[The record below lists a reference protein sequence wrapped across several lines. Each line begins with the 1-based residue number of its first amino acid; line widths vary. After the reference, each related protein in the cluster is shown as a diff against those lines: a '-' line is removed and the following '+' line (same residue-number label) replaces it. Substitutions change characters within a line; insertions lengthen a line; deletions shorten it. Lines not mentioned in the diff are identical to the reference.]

1 MKKQEKQ
8 EKIRNRFDKHRQG
21 FLVHAMTL
29 ERILREIK
37 TKSDFSDA
45 DTRHL
50 LDALRQVNNKMSE
63 KVCQLSALIEPT
75 REFQERD
82 KQWEKAEEENSCIT
96 QVAELYSSLMSSRTK
111 DTNAIINEAEDNIQC
126 LHGNA
131 AMDTTNDSAS
141 RSSGSDGSIISKG
154 GASAASQSI
163 LEEQEP
169 PLESISFD
177 GGSLTSSRR
186 MSEVEGKTEETR
198 DEDEDSVSCSTILTE
213 EIPLSTA
220 KKTKKKKAPVMKPGL
235 EKMLK
240 PSQTRVSILLD
251 SLNSVSTYSGDEQ
264 EMHIILVNIDIFSS
278 LALSY
283 VNACIGKLD
292 GGLQRF
298 ETVAQLAGQIL
309 NTRLE
314 LMQHAKAIKI
324 EKIKETF
331 FNANVEPTHSISSL
345 LHALEDTS
353 DTQDDYTVPSIVMAA
368 EKATDDSEFNGKWSD
383 YTALS
388 RREKNMFK
396 KMILLLTVVRVKALI
411 SLDFLESIIT
421 DAAKKKALEV
431 LRPFIAS
438 YFTDLDEREVGEL
451 NLIIIH
457 DDCLVLAMNSSD
469 ANVKR
474 QAIEL
479 SSIFAEQIAT
489 NKRLIP
495 MILEAESAPW
505 TVIFSECSQE
515 QRQAYA
521 STNPKPYLTEKKD
534 DKYTCSQQ
542 KRRQMSRMDHYSLLL
557 GSIVTSLCN
566 KNTIGKDFASLVPT
580 GLACST
586 PSDYRNDMRFITN
599 TTLHLGSCDEAYI
612 KSNVLVHLNKIVKT
626 ANVSIKEFQKNGCM
640 FINLTNDIENGTRDN
655 LQVFTQYFSLGLSNN
670 TRLADG

>member
-1 MKKQEKQ
+1 MRKQEKQ
-8 EKIRNRFDKHRQG
+8 EKIRTKFDKHRQDYH
-21 FLVHAMTL
+21 VHAMTL
-29 ERILREIK
+29 ETILREIE
-37 TKSDFSDA
+37 TKCDLSDP
-45 DTRHL
+45 DTLHL
-50 LDALRQVNNKMSE
+50 FDALEHVKNEMSL
-63 KVCQLSALIEPT
+63 KVSQLSVIIEPT
-75 REFQERD
+75 GEFLKRD
-82 KQWEKAEEENSCIT
+82 KQWEGPEQENFLM
-96 QVAELYSSLMSSRTK
+96 QVAQLHNSLMSSRPK
-111 DTNAIINEAEDNIQC
+111 DTNAIINEAEGDMER
-126 LHGNA
+126 LRGNA
-131 AMDTTNDSAS
+131 AMDTTDDGAS
-141 RSSGSDGSIISKG
+141 KSSDSDGSINSRG
-154 GASAASQSI
+154 GAAASQSI
-163 LEEQEP
+163 LEEEEEEEEEEEL
-169 PLESISFD
+169 PLDIPSSID
-177 GGSLTSSRR
+177 GGSLTSRR
-186 MSEVEGKTEETR
+186 MAVDGKTEETR
-198 DEDEDSVSCSTILTE
+198 DEDEDSSSTILTDE
-213 EIPLSTA
+213 TLTTV
-220 KKTKKKKAPVMKPGL
+220 KKTRKKKETANSGL

-240 PSQTRVSILLD
+240 PSQTRVSILLE

-264 EMHIILVNIDIFSS
+264 EMHIILVKIDIFSS

-283 VNACIGKLD
+283 DYACTGKLD

-298 ETVAQLAGQIL
+298 ETVAQMAGQIL

-353 DTQDDYTVPSIVMAA
+353 DTQDDYTVPSIVTAA

-388 RREKNMFK
+388 RKEKNMFK

-421 DAAKKKALEV
+421 DAAKKKALEA

-438 YFTDLDEREVGEL
+438 YFTDLDEKEVGEL
-451 NLIIIH
+451 NFIIIH

-479 SSIFAEQIAT
+479 SSIVAEQIAT

-495 MILEAESAPW
+495 TILEAESAPW

-521 STNPKPYLTEKKD
+521 SDNLKPYLTEKKD

-566 KNTIGKDFASLVPT
+566 KNMIGKDFASLVPI

-586 PSDYRNDMRFITN
+586 PSDYIRNDMKFITN
-599 TTLHLGSCDEAYI
+599 TTLHLGSRDEAYI

-626 ANVSIKEFQKNGCM
+626 ANASIKEFQKNGCM

-655 LQVFTQYFSLGLSNN
+655 LQVFTQYFSLGLS
-670 TRLADG
+670 G